1 MDVPAGGAWRHFCSG
16 YTSSLIVYSCWANE
30 CPKTFHPLSLPCIY
44 LGVQFNYLEL
54 QLETSFAACLIQ
66 SQVLPR
72 LAETEECWGYHPQKP
87 VLSAIKQT
95 VNQHPSRELEGRY
108 PTTPHAGTQTMA
120 KDIERPGGITLT
132 VLMTQSRAGSNLP
145 DLNWV
150 QDQRLTN
157 CKVKACFSWTS

>member
-1 MDVPAGGAWRHFCSG
+1 MEVPAGGAWRHFCSG
-16 YTSSLIVYSCWANE
+16 CTCSLIFYSCWANE
-30 CPKTFHPLSLPCIY
+30 CPMTFHPLFLPCIY

-66 SQVLPR
+66 REVLPR
-72 LAETEECWGYHPQKP
+72 LAETEECWGYHPQEP
-87 VLSAIKQT
+87 VLSATKETI
-95 VNQHPSRELEGRY
+95 NQHPSRELEGRY
-108 PTTPHAGTQTMA
+108 PALIT

-132 VLMTQSRAGSNLP
+132 VIMTQSRAGSNLP